1 MNYQRRRVVSMNGKI
16 GAASVIAIGLMLSAC
31 DASKQDSKPQDQEQ
45 SPASVVKI
53 EKADVLPYLN
63 IQEQEAKIALPF
75 CETKN
80 CIDLSIQTVHTED
93 AWLNDWIAKSQAKVI
108 QDQIGLKQEMSLQQ
122 AINAYVKKSDA
133 WQDEFSK
140 NKPYELAMYTR
151 IAYQRNQYVLM
162 QLGVDTNQEGI
173 KVKERY
179 YFFVADRKKQKAVT
193 VLDVIESKQQSV
205 MNDIVQQA
213 YQKWLKQQKAEVKQK
228 APKKLYWGQADW
240 FFDQEGIGLHYRT
253 HEIVKDG
260 AQLDIYLTQGQTQQ
274 VLKADA
280 YQHMF

>member
-1 MNYQRRRVVSMNGKI
+1 MNGKI
-16 GAASVIAIGLMLSAC
+16 VGASVIAIGLILSAC
-31 DASKQDSKPQDQEQ
+31 DASKKEQPDQSHEK
-45 SPASVVKI
+45 SETSVLKT
-53 EKADVLPYLN
+53 EKAEVLPYLN
-63 IQEQEAKIALPF
+63 IQEQDAKIALPF

-93 AWLNDWIAKSQAKVI
+93 AWLNDWIAKSQALVI
-108 QDQIGLKQEMSLQQ
+108 QDQIGMKQNMSLQQ
-122 AINAYVKKSDA
+122 ALNAYVKKSDA
-133 WQDEFSK
+133 WQAEFSK
-140 NKPYELAMYTR
+140 NKAYELSMYTR

-179 YFFVADRKKQKAVT
+179 YFFVADRKKQQAVT
-193 VLDVIESKQQSV
+193 LLDVIEPKQQNS
-205 MNDIVQQA
+205 MNSIVQQA
-213 YQKWLKQQKAEVKQK
+213 YQKWLKEQTAEVKQK

-253 HEIVKDG
+253 HEIVADG
-260 AQLDIYLTQGQTQQ
+260 AQLDIYLTQEQTQQ
-274 VLKADA
+274 LLKVDV

>member
-1 MNYQRRRVVSMNGKI
+1 MNGKI

-31 DASKQDSKPQDQEQ
+31 DASKQDSKPQEQEQ

-122 AINAYVKKSDA
+122 AINAYVKNSDA

-260 AQLDIYLTQGQTQQ
+260 AQLDIYLTQAQTQQ

>member
-1 MNYQRRRVVSMNGKI
+1 MNGKI
-16 GAASVIAIGLMLSAC
+16 VAASVIAIGLILSAC
-31 DASKQDSKPQDQEQ
+31 DASKQESKEPTQEK
-45 SPASVVKI
+45 SPASIFKT
-53 EKADVLPYLN
+53 EQAEVLPYLN
-63 IQEQEAKIALPF
+63 IQEQQAKIALPF

-108 QDQIGLKQEMSLQQ
+108 QDQIGLKQNMTLQQ

-133 WQDEFSK
+133 WQAEFSK
-140 NKPYELAMYTR
+140 NKAYELSMYTR
-151 IAYQRNQYVLM
+151 IANQRNQYVLM
-162 QLGVDTNQEGI
+162 QLGVDTKQEGVN
-173 KVKERY
+173 VKERY
-179 YFFVADRKKQKAVT
+179 YFFVADRKKQQP
-193 VLDVIESKQQSV
+193 VLLLDLIQPKQQTH
-205 MNDIVQQA
+205 MNNIVQQA
-213 YQKWLKQQKAEVKQK
+213 YQKWLKEQDTEVKQH

-260 AQLDIYLTQGQTQQ
+260 AQLDIYLNKQQTQQ
-274 VLKADA
+274 ILKVDA

>member
-1 MNYQRRRVVSMNGKI
+1 MNGKL
-16 GAASVIAIGLMLSAC
+16 GATSVIIMGLMLSAC
-31 DASKQDSKPQDQEQ
+31 DASKQESKQPDQQQAPTSVFKTEQ
-45 SPASVVKI
+45 
-53 EKADVLPYLN
+53 ADVLPYLN
-63 IQEQEAKIALPF
+63 IQEQQAKIALPF

-93 AWLNDWIAKSQAKVI
+93 AWLNDWIAKSQSKVI
-108 QDQIGLKQEMSLQQ
+108 QDQIGLKQDMSLQQ
-122 AINAYVKKSDA
+122 AVNAYVKKSDA
-133 WQDEFSK
+133 WQAEFAK
-140 NKPYELAMYTR
+140 NKPYELSMYTR

-162 QLGVDTNQEGI
+162 QLGVDTTQEEV

-193 VLDVIESKQQSV
+193 LLDILEPQQQTA
-205 MNDIVQQA
+205 MNGIVQQA
-213 YQKWLKQQKAEVKQK
+213 YQKWLKQQKAEVRQK

-253 HEIVKDG
+253 HEIVEDG
-260 AQLDIYLTQGQTQQ
+260 AQLDIYLTKEQTKQI
-274 VLKADA
+274 LKADA

>member
-1 MNYQRRRVVSMNGKI
+1 MNGKI
-16 GAASVIAIGLMLSAC
+16 VGASVIAIGLILSAC
-31 DASKQDSKPQDQEQ
+31 DASKKEQPDQSHEK
-45 SPASVVKI
+45 SETSVLKT
-53 EKADVLPYLN
+53 EKAEVLPYLN
-63 IQEQEAKIALPF
+63 IQEQDAKIALPF

-93 AWLNDWIAKSQAKVI
+93 AWLNDWIAKSQAVVI
-108 QDQIGLKQEMSLQQ
+108 QDQIGMKQNMSLQQ
-122 AINAYVKKSDA
+122 SINAYVKKSDA
-133 WQDEFSK
+133 WQAEFSK
-140 NKPYELAMYTR
+140 NKAYELSMYTR

-193 VLDVIESKQQSV
+193 LLDVIEPKQQNS
-205 MNDIVQQA
+205 MNSIVQQA
-213 YQKWLKQQKAEVKQK
+213 YQKWLKEQTAEVKQK

-253 HEIVKDG
+253 HEIVADG
-260 AQLDIYLTQGQTQQ
+260 AQLDIYLTKEQTQQ
-274 VLKADA
+274 LLKVDV

>member
-1 MNYQRRRVVSMNGKI
+1 MNGKI
-16 GAASVIAIGLMLSAC
+16 VGASVIAIGLILSAC
-31 DASKQDSKPQDQEQ
+31 DASKKQQPDPSHEKSET
-45 SPASVVKI
+45 SVVKI
-53 EKADVLPYLN
+53 EKAEVLPYLN

-93 AWLNDWIAKSQAKVI
+93 AWLNDWIAISQAVVI
-108 QDQIGLKQEMSLQQ
+108 QDQIGMKQDMSLQQ

-133 WQDEFSK
+133 WQAEFSK
-140 NKPYELAMYTR
+140 NKAYELSMYTR

-173 KVKERY
+173 NVKERY

-193 VLDVIESKQQSV
+193 VLDVIEPTQQNT
-205 MNDIVQQA
+205 MNNLVQQA
-213 YQKWLKQQKAEVKQK
+213 YQKWLKEQTADVRQK

-253 HEIVKDG
+253 HEIVQDG
-260 AQLDIYLTQGQTQQ
+260 KQLDIYLSKEQTQQ
-274 VLKADA
+274 ILKVDV

>member
-1 MNYQRRRVVSMNGKI
+1 MNGKI
-16 GAASVIAIGLMLSAC
+16 VGASVIAIGLILSAC
-31 DASKQDSKPQDQEQ
+31 DASKKEQ
-45 SPASVVKI
+45 PDPSHEKSEISVLKT
-53 EKADVLPYLN
+53 EKAEVLPYLN
-63 IQEQEAKIALPF
+63 IQEQDAKIALPF

-93 AWLNDWIAKSQAKVI
+93 AWLNDWIAKSQALVI
-108 QDQIGLKQEMSLQQ
+108 QDQIGMKQDMSLQQ

-133 WQDEFSK
+133 WQAEFSK
-140 NKPYELAMYTR
+140 NKAYELSMYTR

-162 QLGVDTNQEGI
+162 QLGVDSNQEGI

-193 VLDVIESKQQSV
+193 LLDVVEPKQQNS
-205 MNDIVQQA
+205 MNSIVQQA
-213 YQKWLKQQKAEVKQK
+213 YQKWLKEQTAEVKQK

-253 HEIVKDG
+253 HEIVADG
-260 AQLDIYLTQGQTQQ
+260 AQLDIYLTKEQTQQ
-274 VLKADA
+274 LLKVDV

>member
-1 MNYQRRRVVSMNGKI
+1 MNGKI
-16 GAASVIAIGLMLSAC
+16 RAASIIAIALMLSAC
-31 DASKQDSKPQDQEQ
+31 DASKQESKQQEQEQ
-45 SPASVVKI
+45 SSASVVKT
-53 EKADVLPYLN
+53 EQAEVLPYLN
-63 IQEQEAKIALPF
+63 IQEQEAKVALPF

-108 QDQIGLKQEMSLQQ
+108 QDQIGLKQDMSLQQ
-122 AINAYVKKSDA
+122 AINAYVKKSDV
-133 WQDEFSK
+133 WQAEFSK

-162 QLGVDTNQEGI
+162 QLGVDTKQEEV

-193 VLDVIESKQQSV
+193 LLDILEPKQQTV

-260 AQLDIYLTQGQTQQ
+260 AQLDIYLTKAQTQQ
-274 VLKADA
+274 ILKADA